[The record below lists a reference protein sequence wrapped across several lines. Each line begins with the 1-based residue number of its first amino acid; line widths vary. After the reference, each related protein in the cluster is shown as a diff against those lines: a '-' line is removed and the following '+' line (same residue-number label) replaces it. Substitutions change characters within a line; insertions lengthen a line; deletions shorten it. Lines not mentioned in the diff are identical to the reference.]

1 MEEKN
6 AQVITERQDGD
17 LTKQYDEVQ
26 MQPKIERTDSFY
38 DGKLLEI
45 IGYRILSFLITLVSF
60 GIASAWGEKL
70 LIAYDVE
77 HTVYNGKRL
86 KFNGTGASLFVQKFK
101 WILFSIITFGIY
113 ALWIPVKKQKWIAS
127 NTYFENEPYTKGD
140 SCFTGG
146 LLGII
151 GVNLFCKL
159 LTLIS
164 FGILYPFGICYKQRW
179 IAKHTVINRKK
190 IVFDGKA
197 VSLIGHYLLWWFLC
211 IITFGIYA
219 LWLPI
224 NITKW
229 YTKNTHIKLK
239 DEEEPKLSVAPAIL
253 GVLLAVIIIA
263 SISANFSKIYEGF
276 NDENS
281 KFNIERFFNDLSK
294 NINEEKT
301 NKNNSY
307 IAIIDKNENDK
318 TTNKNEDKNESKKD
332 TSKNTSTNTSSYG
345 TKDFHRDTT
354 LTLVDGVL
362 CYGYSNH
369 SSDLVAKID
378 SEDIIISQGN
388 NKAVIKNANAK
399 YMYCIAMYAADVVDL
414 YYITNSNELYVIY
427 SPNATNQNQKKVK
440 LSTSKSVTEFLGTT
454 SKNDG
459 LYIKLLCE
467 DGSTEEI
474 RYLKY

>member
-1 MEEKN
+1 MEEEN
-6 AQVITERQDGD
+6 AQVITERQEGD

-101 WILFSIITFGIY
+101 WIFFSIITLGIY

-146 LLGII
+146 LLGLI

-190 IVFDGKA
+190 IIFDGKA

-229 YTKNTHIKLK
+229 YTKNIHIKLK

-378 SEDIIISQGN
+378 NEDIIISQGN
-388 NKAVIKNANAK
+388 NKAVIKNTNAK

-467 DGSTEEI
+467 DGSAEEI

>member
-101 WILFSIITFGIY
+101 WIFFSIITLGIY

-146 LLGII
+146 LLGLI

-190 IVFDGKA
+190 IIFDGKA

-281 KFNIERFFNDLSK
+281 KFNIERFFDDLSK

-332 TSKNTSTNTSSYG
+332 TSKNTSTNIALQCMRLMWLIY
-345 TKDFHRDTT
+345 
-354 LTLVDGVL
+354 
-362 CYGYSNH
+362 
-369 SSDLVAKID
+369 
-378 SEDIIISQGN
+378 IILQIQMN
-388 NKAVIKNANAK
+388 
-399 YMYCIAMYAADVVDL
+399 YM
-414 YYITNSNELYVIY
+414 
-427 SPNATNQNQKKVK
+427 
-440 LSTSKSVTEFLGTT
+440 
-454 SKNDG
+454 
-459 LYIKLLCE
+459 
-467 DGSTEEI
+467 
-474 RYLKY
+474 

>member
-1 MEEKN
+1 MEEEKN
-6 AQVITERQDGD
+6 VQVIANEQEGKF
-17 LTKQYDEVQ
+17 TKQYDEVQ
-26 MQPKIERTDSFY
+26 MQPKIERTDSYY

-45 IGYRILSFLITLVSF
+45 IGYRILSFLITFVSF

-86 KFNGTGASLFVQKFK
+86 KFNGTGAALFVQKFK
-101 WILFSIITFGIY
+101 WIFFSIITLGIY
-113 ALWIPVKKQKWIAS
+113 ALWIPVKKQKWIAA

-146 LLGII
+146 LLGLI
-151 GVNLFCKL
+151 GVNIFCKL
-159 LTLIS
+159 LTFIS

-197 VSLIGHYLLWWFLC
+197 VSLIGHYLLWWLLS

-224 NITKW
+224 NVTKW

-263 SISANFSKIYEGF
+263 SISANFSKVYENF
-276 NDENS
+276 NNEES
-281 KFNIERFFNDLSK
+281 KFDIQSFFEDIGK
-294 NINEEKT
+294 NINSEKT

-307 IAIIDKNENDK
+307 IAI
-318 TTNKNEDKNESKKD
+318 
-332 TSKNTSTNTSSYG
+332 NTSSYG

-362 CYGYSNH
+362 CYGYSDH
-369 SSDLVAKID
+369 SSDLVAKI
-378 SEDIIISQGN
+378 ENGDIVISQGN
-388 NKAVIKNANAK
+388 NKAVVKNANAK
-399 YMYCIAMYAADVVDL
+399 YMYCIAVYAADVVDL

-440 LSTSKSVTEFLGTT
+440 LSNKSVTEFLGTN
-454 SKNDG
+454 SKSDG

-467 DGSTEEI
+467 DGNTEEI

>member
-6 AQVITERQDGD
+6 AQVITQRQEGD

-101 WILFSIITFGIY
+101 WIFFSIITFGIY

-146 LLGII
+146 LLGLI

-190 IVFDGKA
+190 IIFDGKA

-318 TTNKNEDKNESKKD
+318 TTNKNESKKD

>member
-6 AQVITERQDGD
+6 AQVITERQEGD

-101 WILFSIITFGIY
+101 WIFFSIITFGIY

-146 LLGII
+146 LLGLI

-318 TTNKNEDKNESKKD
+318 TTNKNESKKD

>member
-1 MEEKN
+1 MEEEKN
-6 AQVITERQDGD
+6 VQVIANEQEGKF
-17 LTKQYDEVQ
+17 TKQYDEVQ
-26 MQPKIERTDSFY
+26 MQPKIERTDSYY

-45 IGYRILSFLITLVSF
+45 IGYRILSFLITFVSF

-86 KFNGTGASLFVQKFK
+86 KFNGTGAALFVQKFK
-101 WILFSIITFGIY
+101 WIFFSIITLGIY
-113 ALWIPVKKQKWIAS
+113 ALWIPVKKQKWIAA

-146 LLGII
+146 LLGLI
-151 GVNLFCKL
+151 GVNIFCKL
-159 LTLIS
+159 LTFIS

-197 VSLIGHYLLWWFLC
+197 VSLIGHYLLWWLLS
-211 IITFGIYA
+211 IITFGIYS

-224 NITKW
+224 NVTKW

-263 SISANFSKIYEGF
+263 SISANFSKVYENF
-276 NDENS
+276 NNEES
-281 KFNIERFFNDLSK
+281 KFDIQSFFEDIGK
-294 NINEEKT
+294 NINSEKT

-307 IAIIDKNENDK
+307 IAI
-318 TTNKNEDKNESKKD
+318 
-332 TSKNTSTNTSSYG
+332 NTSSYG

-362 CYGYSNH
+362 CYGYSDH
-369 SSDLVAKID
+369 SSDLVAKI
-378 SEDIIISQGN
+378 ENGDIVISQGN
-388 NKAVIKNANAK
+388 NKAVVKNANAK
-399 YMYCIAMYAADVVDL
+399 YMYCIAVYAADVVDL

-440 LSTSKSVTEFLGTT
+440 LSNKSVTEFLGTN
-454 SKNDG
+454 SKSDG

-467 DGSTEEI
+467 DGNTEEI

>member
-1 MEEKN
+1 MEEEN
-6 AQVITERQDGD
+6 AQVITERQEGD

-146 LLGII
+146 LLGLI

-263 SISANFSKIYEGF
+263 SISANFSKIYEDF

>member
-1 MEEKN
+1 MEEEKN
-6 AQVITERQDGD
+6 VQVIANEQEGKF
-17 LTKQYDEVQ
+17 TKQYDEVQ
-26 MQPKIERTDSFY
+26 MQPKIERTDSYY

-45 IGYRILSFLITLVSF
+45 IGYRILSFLITFVSF

-86 KFNGTGASLFVQKFK
+86 KFNGTGAALFVQKFK
-101 WILFSIITFGIY
+101 WIFFSIITLGIY
-113 ALWIPVKKQKWIAS
+113 ALWIPVKKQKWIAA

-146 LLGII
+146 LLGLI
-151 GVNLFCKL
+151 GVNIFCKL
-159 LTLIS
+159 LTFIS

-197 VSLIGHYLLWWFLC
+197 VSLIGHYLLWWLLS
-211 IITFGIYA
+211 IITFGIYS

-224 NITKW
+224 NVTKW

-239 DEEEPKLSVAPAIL
+239 NEEEPKLSVAPAIL

-263 SISANFSKIYEGF
+263 SISANFSKVYENF
-276 NDENS
+276 NNEES
-281 KFNIERFFNDLSK
+281 KFDIQSFFEDIGK
-294 NINEEKT
+294 NINSEKT

-307 IAIIDKNENDK
+307 IAI
-318 TTNKNEDKNESKKD
+318 
-332 TSKNTSTNTSSYG
+332 NTSSYG

-362 CYGYSNH
+362 CYGYSDH
-369 SSDLVAKID
+369 SSDLVAKI
-378 SEDIIISQGN
+378 ENGDIVISQGN
-388 NKAVIKNANAK
+388 NKAVVKNANAK
-399 YMYCIAMYAADVVDL
+399 YMYCIAVYAADVVDL

-440 LSTSKSVTEFLGTT
+440 LSNKSVTEFLGTN
-454 SKNDG
+454 SKSDG

-467 DGSTEEI
+467 DGNTEEI